1 MNATRDTETPVV
13 QALFW
18 LAGLAKTRLTGSP
31 EERAVQQAIAERLER
46 AGYTVAWQPFRFP
59 PHIYGGMAMHFGLA
73 LALLWVGHTSPG
85 LAALGLLAVWV
96 SFYVEVT
103 RRRHLLRK
111 LWPSVATQ
119 NLLATLPSRGPLR
132 RRIVLLAHVD
142 SAYTGLM
149 FDPAVL
155 RVVAAPPPKALPF
168 LRKQLALPMA
178 TLLALAALH
187 ALAALGIY
195 ASPMWLTAL
204 LAIPVAIVFLVN
216 ADVVLRN
223 TVVPGA
229 ADNLSGCAA
238 QVVLAEQWARE
249 RPDGVEVVFAF
260 TGAEEAGTGG
270 AAHLASLAPTVWDPA
285 NTDIFV
291 LDTLSNG
298 ELFALE
304 EGELF
309 RVPQPPALLACAQAA
324 SREAVQKEL
333 SPYIIPAGATD
344 ALPFLVAGYRAL
356 ALTCIDPVQHAP
368 RNYHHPN
375 DTAERVD
382 PAQLEDSTRVA
393 WAMIVRRS
401 LE

>member
-1 MNATRDTETPVV
+1 MEVTRDAEKPVV

-18 LAGLAKTRLTGSP
+18 LAGLAKTRLTGTP

-46 AGYTVAWQPFRFP
+46 AGYTVAWQPFRFA

-73 LALLWVGHTSPG
+73 LAFLWVGHYSFA
-85 LAALGLLAVWV
+85 LSALGLALVWV
-96 SFYVEVT
+96 SFFVEAT
-103 RRRHLLRK
+103 RRKHVLRK
-111 LWPSVATQ
+111 LWPTVATQ
-119 NLLATLPSRGPLR
+119 NLLATLPSKGPLR
-132 RRIVLLAHVD
+132 RRIVLLAHAD
-142 SAYTGLM
+142 SAYTGFM
-149 FDPAVL
+149 FNPAVL
-155 RVVAAPPPKALPF
+155 KALAAPPPKALWF

-178 TLLALAALH
+178 TLATLVVLQALAS
-187 ALAALGIY
+187 LGVY
-195 ASPMWLTAL
+195 FAPTWLTSL
-204 LAIPVAIVFLVN
+204 LAIPVAIAFFANFDVLV
-216 ADVVLRN
+216 RN

-238 QVVLAEQWARE
+238 QVILAEQWAKE

-270 AAHLASLAPTVWDPA
+270 AAHLASLAPNMWDRA

-298 ELFALE
+298 DLYALE
-304 EGELF
+304 EGELY
-309 RVPQPPALLACAQAA
+309 RVPQPPELLACAQAA
-324 SREAVQKEL
+324 SREVAQKEL

-344 ALPFLVAGYRAL
+344 ALVFLINGYRAI

-382 PAQLEDSTRVA
+382 PAQLDESTRIA
-393 WAMIVRRS
+393 WAMLTRRAA
-401 LE
+401 E